1 MALAVGPSAIVHM
14 TRDRGE
20 DDKTAKKILDGSARG
35 MRAAAVP
42 IKHVSEQVK

>member
-1 MALAVGPSAIVHM
+1 LPVATGAAA
-14 TRDRGE
+14 
-20 DDKTAKKILDGSARG
+20 KTIKRLKIQDGSARG

>member
-1 MALAVGPSAIVHM
+1 MALAVGSVLFKWDSRATTKAIK
-14 TRDRGE
+14 RL
-20 DDKTAKKILDGSARG
+20 KILDGSARG